1 MFDLIRKTLLTGVGL
16 AALTAQKVEELAK
29 ELKEK
34 GKLTEKEGRELADEL
49 LNKSEEAR
57 KDLQGQV
64 EKVVEDV
71 LGKLDI
77 PSRADLKKL
86 EEKINGLKRRGGEKA
101 KTNADS

>member
-16 AALTAQKVEELAK
+16 AALTAQKAEELAK

-49 LNKSEEAR
+49 LKKSEEAR

-64 EKVVEDV
+64 EKVVKDV

-77 PSRADLKKL
+77 PSRANLKKL
-86 EEKINGLKRRGGEKA
+86 EEKINSLKRRGGEKA